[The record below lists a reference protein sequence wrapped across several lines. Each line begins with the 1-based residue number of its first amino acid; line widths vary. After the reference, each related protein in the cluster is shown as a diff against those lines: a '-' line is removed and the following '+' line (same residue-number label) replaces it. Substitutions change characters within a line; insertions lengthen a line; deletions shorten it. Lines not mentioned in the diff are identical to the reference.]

1 MTTAAQIF
9 KAACSQAL
17 SDKELRSMPVEKI
30 LNRTDIDVVLEM
42 QRALAQQFILL
53 MRHAAEDVDPD
64 RPGLKIG
71 ERIERMSQMRDIT
84 E

>member
-17 SDKELRSMPVEKI
+17 EDKELRNVSVEKI
-30 LNRTDIDVVLEM
+30 LNRLDIDVVLEM

-53 MRHAAEDVDPD
+53 MRHAPEQVDPTKP
-64 RPGLKIG
+64 RLPMR
-71 ERIERMSQMRDIT
+71 ERIARMEQMRDVT
-84 E
+84 K